1 MHLRRVE
8 PDFVQNG
15 DMSLEILGRKFARGE
30 TTNTSPFVISSDTGK
45 IDMRVEQRE
54 LSLKFQSNTIDG
66 NYELG
71 RILITAEYGDERP

>member
-8 PDFVQNG
+8 PDFVQAQGLQLNIIG
-15 DMSLEILGRKFARGE
+15 TKFARGE
-30 TTNTSPFVISSDTGK
+30 TQVSGPYYFDPDTGK
-45 IDMRVEQRE
+45 IDLRVENRE
-54 LSLKFQSNTIDG
+54 TRLQFVSNTVGG